1 MNSALRIKK
10 NNKILYIL
18 KDLPTEDY
26 WLFLSIFIVN
36 YININQI
43 ELCYANLQRKVL
55 LTYLHT

>member
-43 ELCYANLQRKVL
+43 ELCYANL
-55 LTYLHT
+55 